1 MRSALS
7 LLLLAF
13 ALSPLPRLADA
24 FDEIKLQMPDTGEID
39 GGEYYEAVSE
49 AFCKGVGKTVSAHF
63 GISTDDLRVE
73 CEGLSLTELK
83 AKRLQLIL
91 RGSGVRLDKKRV
103 EEYAKEFIL
112 PGGGVF
118 VGYEI

>member
-24 FDEIKLQMPDTGEID
+24 FGELNLQMPDTGEID

-49 AFCKGVGKTVSAHF
+49 AFCKGVGETISAHF
-63 GISTDDLRVE
+63 GISVDDLGVR

-83 AKRLQLIL
+83 AKRLQLTL
-91 RGSGVRLDKKRV
+91 SGLGVRLDKKRV
-103 EEYAKEFIL
+103 EEYAKEFLL